1 MKVPNVNLSDYTKNS
16 LKQIIEASK
25 NAKTADEQMVLA
37 NYYGYLYSKAKTDVN
52 DFAKIL
58 LSR

>member
-1 MKVPNVNLSDYTKNS
+1 MKVPKVNLSDYTISS
-16 LKQIIEASK
+16 LKQIVKASK
-25 NAKTADEQMVLA
+25 KAKTAEEQMVMA